1 MRRPKIFKIAAFI
14 SGFLALFTFFS
25 PHLMKLWL
33 TWRFGQELGDTPGI
47 KEATSIGII
56 GGADGPTSIYLSS
69 SAPGLRIGITG
80 IFLIT
85 GLSLYLLSRKK

>member
-1 MRRPKIFKIAAFI
+1 MRRPKILKTASFI
-14 SGFLALFTFFS
+14 SGFLALVTFFS
-25 PHLMKLWL
+25 PQLLKLWL
-33 TWRFGQELGDTPGI
+33 AWRFRQELADTPGI
-47 KEATSIGII
+47 QETASIGII